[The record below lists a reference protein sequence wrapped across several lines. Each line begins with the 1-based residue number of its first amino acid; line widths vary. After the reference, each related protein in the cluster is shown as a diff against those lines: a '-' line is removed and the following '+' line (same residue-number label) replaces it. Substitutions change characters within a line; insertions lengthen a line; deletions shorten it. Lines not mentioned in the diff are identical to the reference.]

1 VDSAWQCAKV
11 LRELKCSQCYAVLGN
26 HDLFAGATEVTESLV
41 SNGIPV
47 LTNASVP
54 IERGGS
60 RIWLAGVDDP
70 GAGKPDPELAIPA
83 AIRNVPNE
91 PVMLMSHA
99 PDYVD
104 DLLTHPGGQAVDLVL
119 SGHTHGGQIRLPFLG
134 PMVLPLMGRKYV
146 DGLFRFGRTQ
156 LYVNRGLGTVGVPFR
171 FACPPEITLI
181 TLRKGLSNGALV
193 A

>member
-1 VDSAWQCAKV
+1 
-11 LRELKCSQCYAVLGN
+11 
-26 HDLFAGATEVTESLV
+26 
-41 SNGIPV
+41 
-47 LTNASVP
+47 VP

-83 AIRNVPNE
+83 AIRNVPNA